1 MAKNGKEAL
10 AAVSE
15 THGLQLIITD
25 YMMPEMDGL
34 EFISKVRTLP
44 AWSPVPILIASA
56 QADLD
61 TVKQAQALQCAGFL
75 VKPIDKSQLLKRVA
89 ELIRAQPIV
98 LQSQQQAM
106 DRLGCSLSEYH
117 ELVHAFATQ
126 LTATIP
132 IVVLEQEDS
141 AKPFS
146 DNLNRLLK
154 DLVESASMLEA
165 EKFLQWYAHG
175 VAESPLARAQGQA
188 LLKVLQELEGAVQAR
203 VPPQP
208 DAAPPASAAVPPPV

>member
-1 MAKNGKEAL
+1 
-10 AAVSE
+10 
-15 THGLQLIITD
+15 
-25 YMMPEMDGL
+25 
-34 EFISKVRTLP
+34 
-44 AWSPVPILIASA
+44 
-56 QADLD
+56 
-61 TVKQAQALQCAGFL
+61 
-75 VKPIDKSQLLKRVA
+75 
-89 ELIRAQPIV
+89 
-98 LQSQQQAM
+98 
-106 DRLGCSLSEYH
+106 
-117 ELVHAFATQ
+117 
-126 LTATIP
+126 
-132 IVVLEQEDS
+132 LEQEDS